1 MYLYFLIIFAG
12 DLITMIINK
21 DTMHIIQLKN
31 QPSSPNDL
39 LTSLK
44 AIEEL
49 ADASFNEDN
58 NELLLTIEDEDDAAE
73 VIQEAV
79 TLLRK
84 EGIVVNTVKQS
95 FPVMNMTCAAC
106 ASSSQNVLSFVPG
119 VLDAAVNFANGKA
132 MIEYIPEVSDLSEM
146 KSALKD
152 VGFDLLIEE
161 QESLREN
168 IEHLQEERY
177 KKLKRDTISAVAL
190 ATPLMLIGMVFMN
203 MPYADYIMW
212 ALATPILFVFGWRF
226 FVGAWKQAKRFSAN
240 MDTLVALSTGIAY
253 LFSVFNIFFEEFW
266 TSRGLEAHVYFEAS
280 GVIIAFILLGKM
292 LEERAKGNTSTA
304 IKKLMGLQPDTV
316 IVFKNDV
323 PTEVSISEVQV
334 GDIVLVKPGDRIA
347 VDGVVTTGSSFIDE
361 SMISGEPIAVEKTLN
376 SEVFAGTINQKGSFR
391 FRANKVGKD
400 TLLAHIIKTVEQAQ
414 GSKAP
419 VQNLVDKIAG
429 IFVPVVMGIALLS
442 FALWLILGGDE
453 SLVHGLLAMVTVLV
467 IACPCALGLA
477 TPTAI
482 MVGIGK
488 GAEEGILI
496 KDAVSLELSRKIDIV
511 VLDKTGTLTEGR
523 PVVSSIAW
531 NDSITEEQMNI
542 LYSIEAQSE
551 HPLADAIT
559 ASMKE
564 DSKLLDNVEVQQVSG
579 KGIDGKYNGKSYFV
593 GNPQYIRSK
602 NIVISPLME
611 KSIKKELE
619 AAHTVTVFADK
630 NMALGVISITDK
642 LKPTTKEAINQL
654 RKMHI
659 DTAIFTGDNEMV
671 AKALAE
677 ELAIDNYKGNVLP
690 EEKARLVK
698 ELQEQGKV
706 VAMVGDGINDSGA
719 LAQAD
724 VSIAMGKGSDI
735 AMEVAKMTIISS
747 DLLKIPKAIRL
758 SDRTVKTIR
767 QNLFWAFIYN
777 VIGIPIAAG
786 ILYPINGFLLNPMI
800 AGAAMAL
807 SSVSV
812 VTNSLRL
819 KSKKL

>member
-1 MYLYFLIIFAG
+1 MHTIQIKKIPALPDSFLALLRSMTELSEAHFSDDKHA
-12 DLITMIINK
+12 LILTIKEKYK
-21 DTMHIIQLKN
+21 DDEAEIIQEVV
-31 QPSSPNDL
+31 
-39 LTSLK
+39 
-44 AIEEL
+44 AEL
-49 ADASFNEDN
+49 RNGGGEIKS
-58 NELLLTIEDEDDAAE
+58 
-73 VIQEAV
+73 
-79 TLLRK
+79 
-84 EGIVVNTVKQS
+84 VKQS

-106 ASSSQNVLSFVPG
+106 ASSSKNVLSFVPG
-119 VLDAAVNFANGKA
+119 VLDVAVNFANGKA
-132 MIEYIPEVSDLSEM
+132 IIEYLPELSNPTKM
-146 KSALKD
+146 KTALNEI
-152 VGFDLLIEE
+152 GFDLLIEE
-161 QESLREN
+161 KESSQENLEQ
-168 IEHLQEERY
+168 LQQERY
-177 KKLKRDTISAVAL
+177 KKLKRDTISAVIL

-212 ALATPILFVFGWRF
+212 ALATPILFIFGRRF

-253 LFSVFNIFFEEFW
+253 VFSVFNMFFPEVWE
-266 TSRGLEAHVYFEAS
+266 SKGLEAHVYFEAS

-292 LEERAKGNTSTA
+292 LEERAKGNTSSA

-316 IVFKNDV
+316 IVFKDDV
-323 PTEVSISEVQV
+323 PTEIPISEVQV
-334 GDIVLVKPGDRIA
+334 DDIILVKPGDRIA
-347 VDGVVTTGSSFIDE
+347 VDGVVSQGSSFIDE
-361 SMISGEPIAVEKTLN
+361 SMISGEPIAVEKVVD
-376 SEVFAGTINQKGSFR
+376 SKVFAGTINQKGSFR
-391 FRANKVGKD
+391 FKANKVGKD

-442 FALWLILGGDE
+442 FVLWMILGGDE
-453 SLVHGLLAMVTVLV
+453 NLAHGLLAMVTVLV

-496 KDAVSLELSRKIDIV
+496 KDAVSLEMGRKIDVV
-511 VLDKTGTLTEGR
+511 VLDKTGTLTEGK
-523 PVVSSIAW
+523 PVVSNIVWS
-531 NDSITEEQMNI
+531 NTITEEQKNV

-559 ASMKE
+559 ASMKDE
-564 DSKLLDNVEVQQVSG
+564 SQLLSGIEVQQVSG
-579 KGIDGKYNGKSYFV
+579 KGIDGNYNGENYFV

-602 NIVISPLME
+602 NINISVTLE
-611 KSIKKELE
+611 HSINQELS
-619 AAHTVTVFADK
+619 AAHTVTVFANNED
-630 NMALGVISITDK
+630 ALAVISITDK
-642 LKPTTKEAINQL
+642 LKPTSKEAINQL
-654 RKMHI
+654 KKMHI

-671 AKALAE
+671 AKALADD
-677 ELAIDNYKGNVLP
+677 LGIANYKGNVLP
-690 EEKARLVK
+690 EEKASLVK
-698 ELQEQGKV
+698 EMQLQGKV
-706 VAMVGDGINDSGA
+706 VAMVGDGINDSAA
-719 LAQAD
+719 LAQSD

-747 DLLKIPKAIRL
+747 DLLKIPQAIRL
-758 SDRTVKTIR
+758 SSRTVKTIR

-777 VIGIPIAAG
+777 IIGIPIAAG

-819 KSKKL
+819 RAKKL

>member
-1 MYLYFLIIFAG
+1 
-12 DLITMIINK
+12 
-21 DTMHIIQLKN
+21 MHIIQLKA
-31 QPSSPNDL
+31 QPSSPIDL
-39 LTSLK
+39 ISSLK
-44 AIEEL
+44 TIDEL
-49 ADASFNEDN
+49 VHASFSEDN
-58 NELLLTIEDEDDAAE
+58 SELHLTVDDEDDAAE
-73 VIQEAV
+73 VIQKV
-79 TLLRK
+79 TRQLRK
-84 EGIVVNTVKQS
+84 AGGEIKSVKQS

-106 ASSSQNVLSFVPG
+106 ASSSTNVLSFVPG
-119 VLDAAVNFANGKA
+119 VVDVAVNFANGKA
-132 MIEYIPEVSDLSEM
+132 MIEYIPELSKPADM
-146 KSALKD
+146 KAALKE

-161 QESLREN
+161 KESSREN
-168 IEHLQEERY
+168 LEQLQKERY

-212 ALATPILFVFGWRF
+212 ALATPILFIFGQRF

-253 LFSVFNIFFEEFW
+253 VFSVFNLFFEEFW

-292 LEERAKGNTSTA
+292 LEERAKGNTSSA

-316 IVFKNDV
+316 IVFKDDV
-323 PTEVSISEVQV
+323 PTEVSISEVEV
-334 GDIVLVKPGDRIA
+334 DDIVLVKPGDRIA
-347 VDGVVTTGSSFIDE
+347 VDGVVTIGSSFIDE
-361 SMISGEPIAVEKTLN
+361 SMISGEPIAVEKTLGA
-376 SEVFAGTINQKGSFR
+376 EVFAGTINQKGSFR
-391 FRANKVGKD
+391 FRASKVGKD

-442 FALWLILGGDE
+442 FALWMILGGDD
-453 SLVHGLLAMVTVLV
+453 SLVHGLLALVTVLV

-523 PVVSSIAW
+523 PVVSSVTW
-531 NDSITEEQMNI
+531 SDSITNEQKNV

-559 ASMKE
+559 ANMKE
-564 DSKLLDNVEVQQVSG
+564 SSQLLNGVEVQQVSG
-579 KGIDGKYNGKSYFV
+579 KGIDGNYNGEHYFV

-602 NIVISPLME
+602 NISISATME
-611 KSIKKELE
+611 QSIDKELK
-619 AAHTVTVFADK
+619 AAHTVTVFANRNK
-630 NMALGVISITDK
+630 TLGVISITDK
-642 LKPTTKEAINQL
+642 LKPTTKEAIKQL
-654 RKMHI
+654 TKMHI

-677 ELAIDNYKGNVLP
+677 ELGITNYKGNVLP
-690 EEKARLVK
+690 DEKARLVK
-698 ELQEQGKV
+698 ELQKQGKV

-735 AMEVAKMTIISS
+735 AMEVATMTIISS

-758 SDRTVKTIR
+758 SDSTVKTIR

-786 ILYPINGFLLNPMI
+786 VLYPINGFLLSPMI

-819 KSKKL
+819 RSKKL

>member
-1 MYLYFLIIFAG
+1 
-12 DLITMIINK
+12 
-21 DTMHIIQLKN
+21 MHIIQLKA
-31 QPSSPNDL
+31 QPSSPIDL
-39 LTSLK
+39 ISSLK
-44 AIEEL
+44 TIDEL
-49 ADASFNEDN
+49 VHASFSEDN
-58 NELLLTIEDEDDAAE
+58 SELHLTVDDEDDAAE
-73 VIQEAV
+73 VIQKV
-79 TLLRK
+79 TRQLRK
-84 EGIVVNTVKQS
+84 AGGEIKSVKQS

-106 ASSSQNVLSFVPG
+106 ASSSTNVLSFVPG
-119 VLDAAVNFANGKA
+119 VVDVAVNFANGKA
-132 MIEYIPEVSDLSEM
+132 MIEYIPELSKPADM
-146 KSALKD
+146 KAALKE

-161 QESLREN
+161 KESSREN
-168 IEHLQEERY
+168 LEQLQKERY

-212 ALATPILFVFGWRF
+212 ALATPILFIFGQRF

-253 LFSVFNIFFEEFW
+253 VFSVFNLFFEEFW
-266 TSRGLEAHVYFEAS
+266 TSKGLEAHVYFEAS

-292 LEERAKGNTSTA
+292 LEERAKGNTSSA

-316 IVFKNDV
+316 IVFKDDV
-323 PTEVSISEVQV
+323 PTEVSISEVEV
-334 GDIVLVKPGDRIA
+334 DDIVLVKPGDRIA
-347 VDGVVTTGSSFIDE
+347 VDGVVTIGSSFIDE
-361 SMISGEPIAVEKTLN
+361 SMISGEPIAIEKTMGA
-376 SEVFAGTINQKGSFR
+376 EVFAGTINQKGSFR
-391 FRANKVGKD
+391 FRASKVGKD

-442 FALWLILGGDE
+442 FTLWIILGGE
-453 SLVHGLLAMVTVLV
+453 NSLVHGLLALVTVLV

-523 PVVSSIAW
+523 PVVSSITW
-531 NDSITEEQMNI
+531 IENITDEQKNV

-559 ASMKE
+559 ANMKE
-564 DSKLLDNVEVQQVSG
+564 SSQLLNGVEVQQVSG
-579 KGIDGKYNGKSYFV
+579 KGIDGNYNGEHYFV

-602 NIVISPLME
+602 NISISATME
-611 KSIKKELE
+611 QSIDKELK
-619 AAHTVTVFADK
+619 AAHTVTVFADSDK
-630 NMALGVISITDK
+630 ALGVISITDK
-642 LKPTTKEAINQL
+642 LKPTTKEAIKQL
-654 RKMHI
+654 TKMHI

-677 ELAIDNYKGNVLP
+677 ELGITNYKGNVLP
-690 EEKARLVK
+690 DEKARLVK
-698 ELQEQGKV
+698 ELQKQGKV

-735 AMEVAKMTIISS
+735 AMEVATMTIISS

-758 SDRTVKTIR
+758 SDSTVKTIR

-786 ILYPINGFLLNPMI
+786 ILYPINGFLLSPMI

-819 KSKKL
+819 RSKKLLI

>member
-1 MYLYFLIIFAG
+1 M
-12 DLITMIINK
+12 NK
-21 DTMHIIQLKN
+21 DTIYILQLR
-31 QPSSPNDL
+31 QPPVSHTKL
-39 LTSLK
+39 LASLK
-44 AIEEL
+44 AIDGL
-49 ADASFNEDN
+49 ADARFNEDN
-58 NELLLTIEDEDDAAE
+58 SELLLTIEDEDDVAE
-73 VIQEAV
+73 VIQEVANQ
-79 TLLRK
+79 LRQAGGK
-84 EGIVVNTVKQS
+84 IKSVKQS

-106 ASSSQNVLSFVPG
+106 ASSSKNVLSFVPG
-119 VLDAAVNFANGKA
+119 VLDVTVNFANGKA
-132 MIEYIPEVSDLSEM
+132 MIEYIPGLSNPSDM
-146 KSALKD
+146 KSALKE

-161 QESLREN
+161 KESSREN
-168 IEHLQEERY
+168 LEQLQQERY
-177 KKLKRDTISAVAL
+177 KKLKRDTFSALTL
-190 ATPLMLIGMVFMN
+190 ATPLILIGMVFMN

-212 ALATPILFVFGWRF
+212 ALATPILFIFGRRF
-226 FVGAWKQAKRFSAN
+226 FVGAWKQAKHFSAN

-253 LFSVFNIFFEEFW
+253 IFSVFNLFFEEFW

-292 LEERAKGNTSTA
+292 LEERAKGNTSSA

-316 IVFKNDV
+316 IVFKDDV

-334 GDIVLVKPGDRIA
+334 DDIILVKPGDRIA
-347 VDGVVTTGSSFIDE
+347 VDGVVTNGSSFIDE
-361 SMISGEPIAVEKTLN
+361 SMISGEPIAVEKTLD

-391 FRANKVGKD
+391 FRASKVGSD

-442 FALWLILGGDE
+442 FALWMILGGDD
-453 SLVHGLLAMVTVLV
+453 SLVHALLAMVTVLV

-496 KDAVSLELSRKIDIV
+496 KDALSLELSRKIDIV

-523 PVVSSIAW
+523 PVVSNIVWSK
-531 NDSITEEQMNI
+531 SITDLQKNI

-559 ASMKE
+559 ANMQQS
-564 DSKLLDNVEVQQVSG
+564 SQLLSGVVVQQVSG
-579 KGIDGKYNGKSYFV
+579 KGIDGFYNGEDYFV

-602 NIVISPLME
+602 NIDIPEIMEQSIS
-611 KSIKKELE
+611 KELE
-619 AAHTVTVFADK
+619 AAHTVTVFANKDSVF
-630 NMALGVISITDK
+630 GVISITDK

-654 RKMHI
+654 KKMHI

-677 ELAIDNYKGNVLP
+677 ELGITNYKGNVLP
-690 EEKARLVK
+690 DEKARLVK
-698 ELQEQGKV
+698 ELQQQGKV

-747 DLLKIPKAIRL
+747 DLLKISKAIRL
-758 SDRTVKTIR
+758 SARTVRTIR

-786 ILYPINGFLLNPMI
+786 ILYPINGFLLSPMI

-812 VTNSLRL
+812 VSNSLRL
-819 KSKKL
+819 RSRKL

>member
-1 MYLYFLIIFAG
+1 MEKNNIHTIPIKKNPLSVDDFLE
-12 DLITMIINK
+12 
-21 DTMHIIQLKN
+21 
-31 QPSSPNDL
+31 
-39 LTSLK
+39 SLK
-44 AIEEL
+44 GISGL
-49 ADASFNEDN
+49 SDVHFDDN
-58 NELLLTIEDEDDAAE
+58 QEKSMIVGIKNKYEDDAAE
-73 VIQEAV
+73 IIQQVVSE
-79 TLLRK
+79 LRANGG
-84 EGIVVNTVKQS
+84 EIISTKQS

-106 ASSSQNVLSFVPG
+106 ASSTQNVLSFVPG
-119 VLDAAVNFANGKA
+119 VLGASVNFANGKA
-132 MIEYIPEVSDLSEM
+132 NVEYLATLSSPAEM
-146 KSALKD
+146 KSALQEI
-152 VGFDLLIEE
+152 GFDLLIEE
-161 QESLREN
+161 EESSREN
-168 IEHLQEERY
+168 LEQLQQARY

-212 ALATPILFVFGWRF
+212 ALSTPILFIFGQRF
-226 FVGAWKQAKRFSAN
+226 FVGAWKQAKKFSAN

-253 LFSVFNIFFEEFW
+253 LFSVFNIFFPEFW

-292 LEERAKGNTSTA
+292 LEERAKGNTSNA

-316 IVFKNDV
+316 IVFKDDE
-323 PTEVSISEVQV
+323 PTEISISDVQV
-334 GDIVLVKPGDRIA
+334 DDIILVKPGERIA
-347 VDGVVTTGSSFIDE
+347 VDGVVTEGFSFIDE
-361 SMISGEPIAVEKTLN
+361 SMISGEPIAVEKTVG
-376 SEVFAGTINQKGSFR
+376 SKVYAGTINQKGSFR
-391 FRANKVGKD
+391 FRAKNVGKD

-419 VQNLVDKIAG
+419 VQGLVDKIAG
-429 IFVPVVMGIALLS
+429 IFVPVVMGIAVLS
-442 FALWLILGGDE
+442 FVLWMILGGE
-453 SLVHGLLAMVTVLV
+453 SSFVHGLLAMVTVLV

-496 KDAVSLELSRKIDIV
+496 KDAVSLELGRKIDTV
-511 VLDKTGTLTEGR
+511 VFDKTGTLTEGK
-523 PVVSSIAW
+523 PEVSSIKW
-531 NDSITEEQMNI
+531 HKDSTAEHKNI

-559 ASMKE
+559 AHLKHE
-564 DSKLLDNVEVQQVSG
+564 AQLLSGVEVHQVTG
-579 KGIDGKYNGKSYFV
+579 KGIDGKYNGKRYLV
-593 GNPQYIRSK
+593 GNPQYILSE
-602 NIVISPLME
+602 NIVIS
-611 KSIKKELE
+611 KELE
-619 AAHTVTVFADK
+619 QEVNQALQAAYTVAVFADNK
-630 NMALGVISITDK
+630 NVLGVVSITDK
-642 LKPTTKEAINQL
+642 LKPTTKDAINSL

-677 ELAIDNYKGNVLP
+677 KLGITHYKGNVLP
-690 EEKARLVK
+690 EEKAALVK
-698 ELQEQGKV
+698 EMQQQGKV

-747 DLLKIPKAIRL
+747 DLLKIPQAIKL
-758 SDRTVKTIR
+758 STRTVTTIR

-777 VIGIPIAAG
+777 IIGIPIAAG

-819 KSKKL
+819 RRKKL

>member
-1 MYLYFLIIFAG
+1 M
-12 DLITMIINK
+12 N
-21 DTMHIIQLKN
+21 
-31 QPSSPNDL
+31 S
-39 LTSLK
+39 
-44 AIEEL
+44 
-49 ADASFNEDN
+49 
-58 NELLLTIEDEDDAAE
+58 
-73 VIQEAV
+73 
-79 TLLRK
+79 
-84 EGIVVNTVKQS
+84 VKKS

-106 ASSSQNVLSFVPG
+106 ASSSKNVLSFVPG
-119 VLDAAVNFANGKA
+119 VLDVAVNFANGKA
-132 MIEYIPEVSDLSEM
+132 MIEYIPELSNPSDM
-146 KSALKD
+146 KSALKE

-161 QESLREN
+161 KESSREN
-168 IEHLQEERY
+168 LEELQQERY
-177 KKLKRDTISAVAL
+177 NKLKRDTISAVVL
-190 ATPLMLIGMVFMN
+190 ARPLMLIGMVFMN

-212 ALATPILFVFGWRF
+212 ALATPILFIFGQRF

-253 LFSVFNIFFEEFW
+253 LFSVFNLFFEEFW

-292 LEERAKGNTSTA
+292 LEERAKGNTSSA
-304 IKKLMGLQPDTV
+304 IQKLMGLQPDTV
-316 IVFKNDV
+316 TVFKNDV

-334 GDIVLVKPGDRIA
+334 DDIVLVKPGDRIA
-347 VDGVVTTGSSFIDE
+347 VDGVVTSGSSFIDE
-361 SMISGEPIAVEKTLN
+361 SMISGEPIAVEKVLD

-391 FRANKVGKD
+391 FKASKVGKD

-419 VQNLVDKIAG
+419 VQNLVDKIASV
-429 IFVPVVMGIALLS
+429 FVPVVMSIAILT
-442 FALWLILGGDE
+442 FVLWMILGGDDN
-453 SLVHGLLAMVTVLV
+453 LVHGLLAMVTVLV

-496 KDAVSLELSRKIDIV
+496 KDAESLELSRKVDIV

-523 PVVSSIAW
+523 PVVSSIEW
-531 NDSITEEQMNI
+531 SDSVTDLQKNI

-559 ASMKE
+559 VNMKE
-564 DSKLLDNVEVQQVSG
+564 NSKLLNDVDVEQVSG
-579 KGIDGKYNGKSYFV
+579 KGIDGKYNGENYYV

-602 NIVISPLME
+602 KIEIPETLEQSIS
-611 KSIKKELE
+611 KELDS
-619 AAHTVTVFADK
+619 AHTVTVFA
-630 NMALGVISITDK
+630 NSETALGVISITDK

-654 RKMHI
+654 TKMHI

-677 ELAIDNYKGNVLP
+677 ELGITNYKGDVLP
-690 EEKARLVK
+690 EDKARLVR

-747 DLLKIPKAIRL
+747 DLLKIPKAIHL
-758 SDRTVKTIR
+758 SDSTVKTIR

-786 ILYPINGFLLNPMI
+786 VLYPINGFMLNPMI

-819 KSKKL
+819 KTKKL

>member
-1 MYLYFLIIFAG
+1 MDENNI
-12 DLITMIINK
+12 
-21 DTMHIIQLKN
+21 HIIQLNKLPASN
-31 QPSSPNDL
+31 NDF

-44 AIEEL
+44 TVKEL
-49 ADASFNEDN
+49 TEAHFNDDGSQ
-58 NELLLTIEDEDDAAE
+58 LLLTIVDEDDVAE
-73 VIQEAV
+73 VIQEV
-79 TLLRK
+79 VRQLRK
-84 EGIVVNTVKQS
+84 GGGEIKSVKQS

-119 VLDAAVNFANGKA
+119 VLGVAVNYANGKA
-132 MIEYIPEVSDLSEM
+132 EIEYLPELSNPTQM
-146 KSALKD
+146 KSALQE
-152 VGFDLLIEE
+152 VGYDLLIEE
-161 QESLREN
+161 KDSSREN
-168 IEHLQEERY
+168 LEQLQQERY

-190 ATPLMLIGMVFMN
+190 GIPLMLIGMVFMH

-212 ALATPILFVFGWRF
+212 ALATPILFIFGQRF
-226 FVGAWKQAKRFSAN
+226 FVGAWKQAKHFSAN

-253 LFSVFNIFFEEFW
+253 LFSVFNIFFADFW
-266 TSRGLEAHVYFEAS
+266 VSRGLEAHVYFEAS
-280 GVIIAFILLGKM
+280 GVIIVFILLGKM
-292 LEERAKGNTSTA
+292 LEERAKGNTSSA

-316 IVFKNDV
+316 IVFKDDV
-323 PTEVSISEVQV
+323 PTEISISEVQV
-334 GDIVLVKPGDRIA
+334 DDIVLVKPGDRIA
-347 VDGVVTTGSSFIDE
+347 VDGVVTIGNSFVDE
-361 SMISGEPIAVEKTLN
+361 SMISGEPIAVEKILD

-391 FRANKVGKD
+391 FKANKVGKD

-429 IFVPVVMGIALLS
+429 IFVPVVMGIAILS
-442 FALWLILGGDE
+442 FVLWIILGGE
-453 SLVHGLLAMVTVLV
+453 NGLVHGLMAMVTVLV

-496 KDAVSLELSRKIDIV
+496 KDAVSLEMSRKIDVV

-523 PVVSSIAW
+523 PVVSSIVW
-531 NDSITEEQMNI
+531 NDDITDEQKDI

-559 ASMKE
+559 ASLKE
-564 DSKLLDNVEVQQVSG
+564 SSQLLNGVEVQQVSG
-579 KGIDGKYNGKSYFV
+579 KGIDGNYNGNHYFV

-602 NIVISPLME
+602 NI
-611 KSIKKELE
+611 SIPATMKETIIKAMD
-619 AAHTVTVFADK
+619 AAHTVTVFA
-630 NMALGVISITDK
+630 NSENALGIISITDK
-642 LKPTTKEAINQL
+642 LKPTTKEAIDQL
-654 RKMHI
+654 RKMNI
-659 DTAIFTGDNEMV
+659 DTAIFTGDNPMV

-677 ELAIDNYKGNVLP
+677 ELGITNYKGNVLP

-698 ELQEQGKV
+698 ELQQKGKV

-724 VSIAMGKGSDI
+724 VSIAMGTGSDI

-758 SDRTVKTIR
+758 SDKTVKTIR

-777 VIGIPIAAG
+777 IIGIPIAAG
-786 ILYPINGFLLNPMI
+786 ILFPFTGFLLNPMI

-819 KSKKL
+819 RTKKL

>member
-1 MYLYFLIIFAG
+1 MDKNNI
-12 DLITMIINK
+12 
-21 DTMHIIQLKN
+21 HIIQLRET
-31 QPSSPNDL
+31 PSSPDTFL
-39 LTSLK
+39 ASLK
-44 AIEEL
+44 GISEL
-49 ADASFNEDN
+49 ADARFENDN
-58 NELLLTIEDEDDAAE
+58 SRLLLTVDDKYEDDAAE
-73 VIQEAV
+73 VIQEV
-79 TLLRK
+79 TAQLRK
-84 EGIVVNTVKQS
+84 EGGEIESIKQS

-119 VLDAAVNFANGKA
+119 VLNVAVNYANGKA
-132 MIEYIPEVSDLSEM
+132 EIEYLPEMSNPTQM
-146 KSALKD
+146 KSALQE
-152 VGFDLLIEE
+152 VGYDLLIEE
-161 QESLREN
+161 KESSREN
-168 IEHLQEERY
+168 LEQLQVERY

-190 ATPLMLIGMVFMN
+190 ATPLMIIGMVFMN
-203 MPYADYIMW
+203 IPYADYIMW
-212 ALATPILFVFGWRF
+212 ALATPILFIFGQRF
-226 FVGAWKQAKRFSAN
+226 FVGAWKQAKHFSAN

-253 LFSVFNIFFEEFW
+253 LFSVFNIFFPEVWE
-266 TSRGLEAHVYFEAS
+266 SKGLEAHVYFEAS

-292 LEERAKGNTSTA
+292 LEERAKGNTSSA

-316 IVFKNDV
+316 IIFKNDV

-334 GDIVLVKPGDRIA
+334 DDIVLVKPGDRIA
-347 VDGVVTTGSSFIDE
+347 VDGVVTQGSSFIDE
-361 SMISGEPIAVEKTLN
+361 SMISGEPIAVEKVVD
-376 SEVFAGTINQKGSFR
+376 SDVFAGTINQKGSFR
-391 FRANKVGKD
+391 FKANKVGKD

-429 IFVPVVMGIALLS
+429 IFVPTVMGIAILS
-442 FALWLILGGDE
+442 FVLWMILGGDE
-453 SLVHGLLAMVTVLV
+453 NLAHGLLAMVTVLV

-496 KDAVSLELSRKIDIV
+496 KDAVSLEKGRKIDIV

-523 PVVSSIAW
+523 PEVSTIIW
-531 NDSITEEQMNI
+531 DNTITVEQKNI

-559 ASMKE
+559 ASMKSE
-564 DSKLLDNVEVQQVSG
+564 SQLLNGVEVQQVSG
-579 KGIDGKYNGKSYFV
+579 KGIDGHYNGKHYFV
-593 GNPQYIRSK
+593 GNPQYVRSK
-602 NIVISPLME
+602 NINIP
-611 KSIKKELE
+611 KDLE
-619 AAHTVTVFADK
+619 QAITKALDAAHTVTVFANDET
-630 NMALGVISITDK
+630 ALGVVSITDK
-642 LKPTTKEAINQL
+642 LKPTTKEAIHQL
-654 RKMHI
+654 KKMHI

-677 ELAIDNYKGNVLP
+677 ELGITNYKGNVLP
-690 EEKARLVK
+690 EEKAALVK
-698 ELQEQGKV
+698 ELQQQGKT

-747 DLLKIPKAIRL
+747 DLLKIPQAIRL
-758 SDRTVKTIR
+758 SESTVRTIR

-777 VIGIPIAAG
+777 LIGIPIAAG

-819 KSKKL
+819 RSKKL

>member
-1 MYLYFLIIFAG
+1 MEKNNLH
-12 DLITMIINK
+12 T
-21 DTMHIIQLKN
+21 IQLN
-31 QPSSPNDL
+31 QSPSSPVDF

-44 AIEEL
+44 TVEEL
-49 ADASFNEDN
+49 SDAHFEDDN
-58 NELLLTIEDEDDAAE
+58 RALLLTIEEEDDVAE
-73 VIQEAV
+73 VIQEV
-79 TLLRK
+79 VSKLRIAGGQIK
-84 EGIVVNTVKQS
+84 SVKQS

-106 ASSSQNVLSFVPG
+106 ASSSQNVLTFVPG
-119 VLDAAVNFANGKA
+119 VIDASVNFANGKA
-132 MIEYIPEVSDLSEM
+132 IIEYIPELSNLSDM
-146 KSALKD
+146 KSALKE

-161 QESLREN
+161 KESSREN
-168 IEHLQEERY
+168 LEQLQQERY

-190 ATPLMLIGMVFMN
+190 AIPLILIGMVFMN
-203 MPYADYIMW
+203 IPYADYIMW
-212 ALATPILFVFGWRF
+212 ALATPILFIFGRRF
-226 FVGAWKQAKRFSAN
+226 FVGAWKQAKLFSAN

-266 TSRGLEAHVYFEAS
+266 TSRGLEAHVYFEAA

-292 LEERAKGNTSTA
+292 LEERAKGNTSSA

-316 IVFKNDV
+316 IVFKDDV
-323 PTEVSISEVQV
+323 PIEVSISEVQV
-334 GDIVLVKPGDRIA
+334 DDIVLVKPGDRIA
-347 VDGVVTTGSSFIDE
+347 VDGVVTSGASFIDE

-391 FRANKVGKD
+391 FKASKVGKD

-419 VQNLVDKIAG
+419 VQNLVDKIAS
-429 IFVPVVMGIALLS
+429 IFVPIVMGIAILS
-442 FALWLILGGDE
+442 FVLWMILGGEE
-453 SLVHGLLAMVTVLV
+453 SLVHALLAMVTVLV

-496 KDAVSLELSRKIDIV
+496 KDAVSLELSRNIDIV

-523 PVVSSIAW
+523 PVVSNIMWSE
-531 NDSITEEQMNI
+531 SITALQKNI

-559 ASMKE
+559 ANMKE
-564 DSKLLDNVEVQQVSG
+564 GSQLLNGVEVQQVSG
-579 KGIDGKYNGKSYFV
+579 KGIDGNYDGEHYFV

-602 NIVISPLME
+602 HINISPILE
-611 KSIKKELE
+611 QSINKELE
-619 AAHTVTVFADK
+619 AAHTVTVFA
-630 NMALGVISITDK
+630 NSETALGVISITDK

-654 RKMHI
+654 RKMKI

-677 ELAIDNYKGNVLP
+677 KLGITNYKGNVLP
-690 EEKARLVK
+690 DEKARLVK
-698 ELQEQGKV
+698 ELQQQGKV

-758 SDRTVKTIR
+758 SDSTVKTIR

-786 ILYPINGFLLNPMI
+786 ILYPINGFLLSPMI

-819 KSKKL
+819 RSKKL

>member
-1 MYLYFLIIFAG
+1 MEKNNIQ
-12 DLITMIINK
+12 T
-21 DTMHIIQLKN
+21 IQLRKA
-31 QPSSPNDL
+31 PVSSHDFL
-39 LTSLK
+39 ASLK
-44 AIEEL
+44 TITEL
-49 ADASFNEDN
+49 ADASFSNDN
-58 NELLLTIEDEDDAAE
+58 SELLLTIKEKYEDDTAE
-73 VIQEAV
+73 VIQEV
-79 TLLRK
+79 VSQLRK
-84 EGIVVNTVKQS
+84 QDGEIKSVKQS
-95 FPVMNMTCAAC
+95 FPVLNMTCATC
-106 ASSSQNVLSFVPG
+106 ASSSQNVLTFVPG
-119 VLDAAVNFANGKA
+119 VLDASVNFANGNA
-132 MIEYIPEVSDLSEM
+132 IIEYIPELSSLTEM
-146 KSALKD
+146 RSALQE

-161 QESLREN
+161 KESSREN
-168 IEHLQEERY
+168 LEQLQQERY

-190 ATPLMLIGMVFMN
+190 AIPLMLIGMVFMN

-212 ALATPILFVFGWRF
+212 VLATPILFIYGQRF

-253 LFSVFNIFFEEFW
+253 LFSVFNMFFSEFW
-266 TSRGLEAHVYFEAS
+266 ESRGLEAHVYFEAS

-316 IVFKNDV
+316 TVFKDDV
-323 PTEVSISEVQV
+323 PIEVPIAEVQV
-334 GDIVLVKPGDRIA
+334 DDIVLVKPGDRIA
-347 VDGVVTTGSSFIDE
+347 VDGVVTQGSSFIDE
-361 SMISGEPIAVEKTLN
+361 SMISGEPIAVEKTPD
-376 SEVFAGTINQKGSFR
+376 SKVFAGTINQKGSFR
-391 FRANKVGKD
+391 FKANKVGKD

-429 IFVPVVMGIALLS
+429 IFVPVVMGIAILS
-442 FALWLILGGDE
+442 FVLWMILGGDE
-453 SLVHGLLAMVTVLV
+453 NLAHGLMAMVTVLV

-488 GAEEGILI
+488 GAEAGILI
-496 KDAVSLELSRKIDIV
+496 KDAVSLETSRKVDIV

-523 PVVSSIAW
+523 PEVSSTLWAD
-531 NDSITEEQMNI
+531 NITEEQKNI

-559 ASMKE
+559 ASMKDE
-564 DSKLLDNVEVQQVSG
+564 SQLLNGVEVQQVSG
-579 KGIDGKYNGKSYFV
+579 KGIDGNYNGKHYFV

-602 NIVISPLME
+602 NISITANLE
-611 KSIKKELE
+611 KAIDKELA
-619 AAHTVTVFADK
+619 AAHTVTVFANDE
-630 NMALGVISITDK
+630 NALGVISITDK
-642 LKPTTKEAINQL
+642 LKPTTKEAIHQL
-654 RKMHI
+654 TKMGI

-671 AKALAE
+671 AKALAK
-677 ELAIDNYKGNVLP
+677 ELGIANYKGNVLP
-690 EEKARLVK
+690 EEKAALVK
-698 ELQEQGKV
+698 ELQQKGKI
-706 VAMVGDGINDSGA
+706 VAMVGDGINDSAA
-719 LAQAD
+719 LAQSD

-747 DLLKIPKAIRL
+747 DLLKIPQAIRL
-758 SDRTVKTIR
+758 SDQTVKTIR

-786 ILYPINGFLLNPMI
+786 ILYPFSGFLLNPMI

>member
-1 MYLYFLIIFAG
+1 MEKNNI
-12 DLITMIINK
+12 
-21 DTMHIIQLKN
+21 HIIKLK
-31 QPSSPNDL
+31 QVPSSPNDL
-39 LTSLK
+39 LSSLK

-49 ADASFNEDN
+49 ADARFGEDN
-58 NELLLTIEDEDDAAE
+58 NELLLTIEDEDDAAK
-73 VIQEAV
+73 VIQEV
-79 TLLRK
+79 TFHLRK
-84 EGIVVNTVKQS
+84 AGGEIRSVKKS

-106 ASSSQNVLSFVPG
+106 ASSSTNVLSFVPG
-119 VLDAAVNFANGKA
+119 VLDVAVNFANGKA
-132 MIEYIPEVSDLSEM
+132 MIEYIPELSKPTDM
-146 KSALKD
+146 KAALKE

-161 QESLREN
+161 KESSREN
-168 IEHLQEERY
+168 LEQLQQERY

-212 ALATPILFVFGWRF
+212 ALATPILFIFGQRF

-253 LFSVFNIFFEEFW
+253 VFSVFNMFFEEFW

-292 LEERAKGNTSTA
+292 LEELAKGNTSSA

-316 IVFKNDV
+316 IVFKDDV
-323 PTEVSISEVQV
+323 PTEVSISEVEV
-334 GDIVLVKPGDRIA
+334 DDIVLVKPGDRIA
-347 VDGVVTTGSSFIDE
+347 VDGVVTIGSSFIDE
-361 SMISGEPIAVEKTLN
+361 SMISGEPIAVEKTLGA
-376 SEVFAGTINQKGSFR
+376 EVFAGTINQKGSFR
-391 FRANKVGKD
+391 FRASKVGKD

-442 FALWLILGGDE
+442 FALWMILGGDD
-453 SLVHGLLAMVTVLV
+453 SLVHGLLALVTVLV

-523 PVVSSIAW
+523 PVVSSVTW
-531 NDSITEEQMNI
+531 SDSITNEQKNV

-559 ASMKE
+559 ANMKE
-564 DSKLLDNVEVQQVSG
+564 SSQLLNGVEVQQVSG
-579 KGIDGKYNGKSYFV
+579 KGIDGNYNGEHYFV

-602 NIVISPLME
+602 NISISATME
-611 KSIKKELE
+611 QSIDKELK
-619 AAHTVTVFADK
+619 AAHTVTVFANRNK
-630 NMALGVISITDK
+630 TLGVISITDK
-642 LKPTTKEAINQL
+642 LKPTTKEAIKQL
-654 RKMHI
+654 TKMHI

-677 ELAIDNYKGNVLP
+677 ELGITNYKGNVLP
-690 EEKARLVK
+690 DEKARLVK
-698 ELQEQGKV
+698 ELQKQGKV

-735 AMEVAKMTIISS
+735 AMEVATMTIISS

-758 SDRTVKTIR
+758 SDSTVKTIR

-786 ILYPINGFLLNPMI
+786 ILYPINGFLLSPMI

-819 KSKKL
+819 RSKKLLI

>member
-1 MYLYFLIIFAG
+1 MEKNNI
-12 DLITMIINK
+12 
-21 DTMHIIQLKN
+21 HIIKLK
-31 QPSSPNDL
+31 QVPSSPNDL
-39 LTSLK
+39 LSSLK

-49 ADASFNEDN
+49 ADARFGEDN
-58 NELLLTIEDEDDAAE
+58 NELLLTIEDEDDAAK
-73 VIQEAV
+73 VIQEV
-79 TLLRK
+79 TFHLRK
-84 EGIVVNTVKQS
+84 AGGEIRSVKQS

-106 ASSSQNVLSFVPG
+106 ASSSTNVLSFVPG
-119 VLDAAVNFANGKA
+119 VLDVAVNFANGKA
-132 MIEYIPEVSDLSEM
+132 IIEYIPELSKPADM
-146 KSALKD
+146 KAALKE

-161 QESLREN
+161 KESSREN
-168 IEHLQEERY
+168 LEQLQQERY

-212 ALATPILFVFGWRF
+212 ALATPILFIFGQRF

-253 LFSVFNIFFEEFW
+253 VFSVFNMFFEEFW

-292 LEERAKGNTSTA
+292 LEERAKGNTSSA

-316 IVFKNDV
+316 IVFKDDV
-323 PTEVSISEVQV
+323 PTEVSISEVEV
-334 GDIVLVKPGDRIA
+334 DDIVLVKPGDRIA
-347 VDGVVTTGSSFIDE
+347 VDGVVTIGSSFIDE
-361 SMISGEPIAVEKTLN
+361 SMISGEPIAVEKTLGA
-376 SEVFAGTINQKGSFR
+376 EVFAGTINQKGSFR
-391 FRANKVGKD
+391 FRASKVGKD

-442 FALWLILGGDE
+442 FTLWIILGGE
-453 SLVHGLLAMVTVLV
+453 NSLVHGLLALVTVLV

-523 PVVSSIAW
+523 PVVSSITW
-531 NDSITEEQMNI
+531 IENITDEQKNV

-559 ASMKE
+559 TKMKE
-564 DSKLLDNVEVQQVSG
+564 SSQLLNGVEVQQVSG
-579 KGIDGKYNGKSYFV
+579 KGIDGNYNGEHYFV
-593 GNPQYIRSK
+593 GNPQYIRSN
-602 NIVISPLME
+602 NISISAEME
-611 KSIKKELE
+611 QSINRELN
-619 AAHTVTVFADK
+619 AAFTVTVFANSDT
-630 NMALGVISITDK
+630 ALGVISITDK

-654 RKMHI
+654 KKMHI
-659 DTAIFTGDNEMV
+659 GTAIFTGDNEMV

-677 ELAIDNYKGNVLP
+677 ELGITNYRGNVLP
-690 EEKARLVK
+690 DEKARLVK
-698 ELQEQGKV
+698 ELQQQGKV

-724 VSIAMGKGSDI
+724 VSIAMGTGSDI

-758 SDRTVKTIR
+758 SDSTVKTIR

-786 ILYPINGFLLNPMI
+786 VLYPINGFLLSPMI

>member
-1 MYLYFLIIFAG
+1 
-12 DLITMIINK
+12 
-21 DTMHIIQLKN
+21 MHIIHLKT
-31 QPSSPNDL
+31 QPTSPNDL
-39 LTSLK
+39 LSSLK

-49 ADASFNEDN
+49 VDVRYGEDS
-58 NELLLTIEDEDDAAE
+58 NELMLTIEDEDDAAE
-73 VIQEAV
+73 VIQEV
-79 TLLRK
+79 TSKLRK
-84 EGIVVNTVKQS
+84 AGGEVRSVKQS

-106 ASSSQNVLSFVPG
+106 ASSSTNVLSFVPG
-119 VLDAAVNFANGKA
+119 VLDVAVNFANGKA
-132 MIEYIPEVSDLSEM
+132 MIEYIPELSKPADM
-146 KSALKD
+146 KAALKE

-161 QESLREN
+161 KESSREN
-168 IEHLQEERY
+168 MEQLQQERY

-203 MPYADYIMW
+203 IPYADYIMW
-212 ALATPILFVFGWRF
+212 ALATPILFIFGQRF

-253 LFSVFNIFFEEFW
+253 VFSVFNLFFEEFW

-292 LEERAKGNTSTA
+292 LEERAKGNTSSA

-316 IVFKNDV
+316 IIFKNDV
-323 PTEVSISEVQV
+323 PTEISISEVEV

-361 SMISGEPIAVEKTLN
+361 SMISGEPIAVEKTLE

-391 FRANKVGKD
+391 FRASKVGSD

-429 IFVPVVMGIALLS
+429 IFVPIVMSIALLS
-442 FALWLILGGDE
+442 FALWMILGGDDN
-453 SLVHGLLAMVTVLV
+453 LVHALLAMVTVLV

-523 PVVSSIAW
+523 PVVSSITW
-531 NDSITEEQMNI
+531 NDGITDEQKNI

-559 ASMKE
+559 ANMKE
-564 DSKLLDNVEVQQVSG
+564 SSQLLNGVEVQQVSG
-579 KGIDGKYNGKSYFV
+579 KGIDGNYNGEHYFV

-602 NIVISPLME
+602 NINIPATME
-611 KSIKKELE
+611 QSIHNELE
-619 AAHTVTVFADK
+619 AAHTVTVFANSDR
-630 NMALGVISITDK
+630 ALGVISITDK
-642 LKPTTKEAINQL
+642 LKPTTKEAIKQL
-654 RKMHI
+654 NKMHI

-677 ELAIDNYKGNVLP
+677 ELGITNYKGNVLP
-690 EEKARLVK
+690 DEKARLVK
-698 ELQEQGKV
+698 ELQQQGKV

-758 SDRTVKTIR
+758 SDSTVRTIR

-777 VIGIPIAAG
+777 IIGIPIAAG
-786 ILYPINGFLLNPMI
+786 ILYPINGFLLSPMI

-819 KSKKL
+819 RSKKL

>member
-1 MYLYFLIIFAG
+1 MIKNNIQTIHLKKAPASSDDFLV
-12 DLITMIINK
+12 
-21 DTMHIIQLKN
+21 
-31 QPSSPNDL
+31 
-39 LTSLK
+39 SLK
-44 AIEEL
+44 TITEL
-49 ADASFNEDN
+49 ADASFNNDN
-58 NELLLTIEDEDDAAE
+58 SELRLTIKEKYEDDTAE
-73 VIQEAV
+73 VIQEV
-79 TLLRK
+79 VSQLRNQQGEIK
-84 EGIVVNTVKQS
+84 SVKQS
-95 FPVMNMTCAAC
+95 FPVMNMTCASC

-119 VLDAAVNFANGKA
+119 VLDASVNFANGNA
-132 MIEYIPEVSDLSEM
+132 IIEYIPELSSLTGM
-146 KSALKD
+146 KSALQE

-161 QESLREN
+161 KESSREN
-168 IEHLQEERY
+168 LEHLQQEKY

-190 ATPLMLIGMVFMN
+190 AVPLMLIGMVFMN
-203 MPYADYIMW
+203 MPFADYIMW
-212 ALATPILFVFGWRF
+212 ALATPILFIFGQRF

-253 LFSVFNIFFEEFW
+253 LFSVFNIFFSEVWE
-266 TSRGLEAHVYFEAS
+266 SKGLEAHVYFEAS

-316 IVFKNDV
+316 TVFKDDV
-323 PTEVSISEVQV
+323 PTEVPISEVQV
-334 GDIVLVKPGDRIA
+334 DDIVLVKPGDRIA
-347 VDGVVTTGSSFIDE
+347 VDGVVTQGSSFIDE
-361 SMISGEPIAVEKTLN
+361 SMISGEPIAVEKTLD
-376 SEVFAGTINQKGSFR
+376 SKVFAGTINQKGSFR
-391 FRANKVGKD
+391 FKANKVGKD

-429 IFVPVVMGIALLS
+429 IFVPVVMGIAILS
-442 FALWLILGGDE
+442 FVLWMVLGGDE
-453 SLVHGLLAMVTVLV
+453 NLAHGLLAMVTVLV

-488 GAEEGILI
+488 GAEAGILI
-496 KDAVSLELSRKIDIV
+496 KDAVSLEMSRKVDVV

-523 PVVSSIAW
+523 PEVSSIIWAD
-531 NDSITEEQMNI
+531 NITEEQKNI

-559 ASMKE
+559 ASMKDE
-564 DSKLLDNVEVQQVSG
+564 SQLLNGVEVQQVSG
-579 KGIDGKYNGKSYFV
+579 KGIDGNYNGKHYFV

-602 NIVISPLME
+602 NISITDSLE
-611 KSIKKELE
+611 KAIDKELS
-619 AAHTVTVFADK
+619 AAHTVTVFANDE
-630 NMALGVISITDK
+630 NALGVISITDK
-642 LKPTTKEAINQL
+642 LKSTTKEAIHQL
-654 RKMHI
+654 TEMGI

-671 AKALAE
+671 AKALAN
-677 ELAIDNYKGNVLP
+677 ELGIANYKGNVLP
-690 EEKARLVK
+690 EEKAALVK
-698 ELQEQGKV
+698 ELQQKGKI
-706 VAMVGDGINDSGA
+706 VAMVGDGINDSAA
-719 LAQAD
+719 LAQSD

-747 DLLKIPKAIRL
+747 DLLKIPQAIRL
-758 SDRTVKTIR
+758 SDKTVKTIR

>member
-1 MYLYFLIIFAG
+1 MKENNNYIIK
-12 DLITMIINK
+12 LNK
-21 DTMHIIQLKN
+21 F
-31 QPSSPNDL
+31 PSTSRDL
-39 LTSLK
+39 LT
-44 AIEEL
+44 AIKKTKEIT
-49 ADASFNEDN
+49 DAYLNDES
-58 NELLLTIEDEDDAAE
+58 NELTLIVKDSDDAAE
-73 VIQEAV
+73 VIQSVVAK
-79 TLLRK
+79 LRK
-84 EGIVVNTVKQS
+84 QEVDVKTVKQS
-95 FPVMNMTCAAC
+95 YPVMNMTCAAC
-106 ASSSQNVLSFVPG
+106 ASSSKNILFYVPG
-119 VLDAAVNFANGKA
+119 VVDVAVNFANGKA
-132 MIEYIPEVSDLSEM
+132 MIEYIPEIANPSDM
-146 KSALKD
+146 KLALQEI
-152 VGFDLLIEE
+152 GFDLLIEE
-161 QESLREN
+161 QESSREN
-168 IEHLQEERY
+168 LNQLQQEQY
-177 KKLKRDTISAVAL
+177 KKLKRDTISAVIL
-190 ATPLMLIGMVFMN
+190 AIPLILIGMVFMN

-212 ALATPILFVFGWRF
+212 ALATPILFVYGRRF

-253 LFSVFNIFFEEFW
+253 IFSVFNLFFEEFW

-292 LEERAKGNTSTA
+292 LEERAKGNTSSA
-304 IKKLMGLQPDTV
+304 IQKLMGLQPDTV
-316 IVFKNDV
+316 TVFKDDV
-323 PTEVSISEVQV
+323 PTEMPISEVQV
-334 GDIVLVKPGDRIA
+334 GDIILVKPGDRIA
-347 VDGVVTTGSSFIDE
+347 VDGVVTSGSSFIDE
-361 SMISGEPIAVEKTLN
+361 SMISGEPIAVEKTLD
-376 SEVFAGTINQKGSFR
+376 SEVYAGTINQKGRFR
-391 FRANKVGKD
+391 FKASKVGKD

-419 VQNLVDKIAG
+419 VQNLVDKIASV
-429 IFVPVVMGIALLS
+429 FVPAVMGVAILT
-442 FALWLILGGDE
+442 FVLWMVLGGDDN
-453 SLVHGLLAMVTVLV
+453 LVHGLMAMVTVLV

-496 KDAVSLELSRKIDIV
+496 KDAESLELARKVNVV

-531 NDSITEEQMNI
+531 SNHITDLQKNI

-559 ASMKE
+559 AKLKNS
-564 DSKLLDNVEVQQVSG
+564 SKLLDNVEVQQVSG
-579 KGIDGKYNGKSYFV
+579 KGIDGKYNGEDYFV
-593 GNPQYIRSK
+593 GSPQYIRSK
-602 NIVISPLME
+602 NINIPEALE
-611 KSIKKELE
+611 QSITKELA
-619 AAHTVTVFADK
+619 AAHTVTIFTNSK
-630 NMALGVISITDK
+630 TALGVISITDK

-654 RKMHI
+654 KKMHI

-677 ELAIDNYKGNVLP
+677 ELGITNYKGDVLP
-690 EEKARLVK
+690 EDKARLIK

-747 DLLKIPKAIRL
+747 DLLKIPEAIHL
-758 SDRTVKTIR
+758 SDSTVKTIR

-786 ILYPINGFLLNPMI
+786 VLYPINGFMLNPMI

-812 VTNSLRL
+812 VANSLRL
-819 KSKKL
+819 KAKRI

>member
-1 MYLYFLIIFAG
+1 MEKNNLH
-12 DLITMIINK
+12 T
-21 DTMHIIQLKN
+21 IQLN
-31 QPSSPNDL
+31 QSPSSPVDF

-44 AIEEL
+44 TVEEL
-49 ADASFNEDN
+49 SDAHFEDDN
-58 NELLLTIEDEDDAAE
+58 RALLLTIEEEDDVAE
-73 VIQEAV
+73 VIQEV
-79 TLLRK
+79 VSKLRIAGGQIK
-84 EGIVVNTVKQS
+84 SVKQS

-106 ASSSQNVLSFVPG
+106 ASSSQNVLTFVPG
-119 VLDAAVNFANGKA
+119 VIDASVNFANGKA
-132 MIEYIPEVSDLSEM
+132 IIEYIPELSNLSDM
-146 KSALKD
+146 KSALKE

-161 QESLREN
+161 KESSREN
-168 IEHLQEERY
+168 LEQLQQERY

-190 ATPLMLIGMVFMN
+190 AIPLILIGMVFMN
-203 MPYADYIMW
+203 IPYADYIMW
-212 ALATPILFVFGWRF
+212 ALATPILFIFGRRF
-226 FVGAWKQAKRFSAN
+226 FVGAWKQAKLFSAN

-266 TSRGLEAHVYFEAS
+266 TSRGLEAHVYFEAA

-292 LEERAKGNTSTA
+292 LEERAKGNTSSA

-316 IVFKNDV
+316 IVFKDDV

-334 GDIVLVKPGDRIA
+334 DDIVLVKPGDRIA
-347 VDGVVTTGSSFIDE
+347 VDGVVTSGASFIDE

-391 FRANKVGKD
+391 FKASKVGKD

-419 VQNLVDKIAG
+419 VQNLVDKIAS
-429 IFVPVVMGIALLS
+429 IFVPIVMGIAILS
-442 FALWLILGGDE
+442 FVLWMILGGEE
-453 SLVHGLLAMVTVLV
+453 SLVHALLAMVTVLV

-496 KDAVSLELSRKIDIV
+496 KDAVSLELSRNIDIV

-523 PVVSSIAW
+523 PVVSNIMWSE
-531 NDSITEEQMNI
+531 SITDLQKNI

-559 ASMKE
+559 ANMKE
-564 DSKLLDNVEVQQVSG
+564 GSQLLNGVEVQQVSG
-579 KGIDGKYNGKSYFV
+579 KGIDGNYDGEHYFV

-602 NIVISPLME
+602 HINISPILE
-611 KSIKKELE
+611 QSINKELE
-619 AAHTVTVFADK
+619 AAHTVTVFA
-630 NMALGVISITDK
+630 NSETALGVISITDK

-654 RKMHI
+654 RKMKI

-677 ELAIDNYKGNVLP
+677 KLGITNYKGNVLP
-690 EEKARLVK
+690 DEKARLVK
-698 ELQEQGKV
+698 ELQQQGKV

-758 SDRTVKTIR
+758 SDSTVKTIR

-786 ILYPINGFLLNPMI
+786 ILYPINGFLLSPMI

-819 KSKKL
+819 RSKKL

>member
-1 MYLYFLIIFAG
+1 MEKNNLH
-12 DLITMIINK
+12 T
-21 DTMHIIQLKN
+21 IQLN
-31 QPSSPNDL
+31 QSPSSPVDF

-44 AIEEL
+44 TVEEL
-49 ADASFNEDN
+49 SDAHFEDDN
-58 NELLLTIEDEDDAAE
+58 RALLLTIEEEDDVAE
-73 VIQEAV
+73 VIQEV
-79 TLLRK
+79 VSKLRIAGGQIK
-84 EGIVVNTVKQS
+84 SVKQS

-106 ASSSQNVLSFVPG
+106 ASSSQNVLTFVPG
-119 VLDAAVNFANGKA
+119 VIDASVNFANGKA
-132 MIEYIPEVSDLSEM
+132 IIEYIPELSNLSDM
-146 KSALKD
+146 KSALKE

-161 QESLREN
+161 KESSREN
-168 IEHLQEERY
+168 LEQLQQERY

-190 ATPLMLIGMVFMN
+190 AIPLILIGMVFMN
-203 MPYADYIMW
+203 IPYADYIMW
-212 ALATPILFVFGWRF
+212 ALATPILFIFGRRF
-226 FVGAWKQAKRFSAN
+226 FVGAWKQAKLFSAN

-266 TSRGLEAHVYFEAS
+266 TSRGLEAHVYFEAA

-292 LEERAKGNTSTA
+292 LEERAKGNTSSA

-316 IVFKNDV
+316 IVFKDDV

-334 GDIVLVKPGDRIA
+334 DDIVLVKPGDRIA
-347 VDGVVTTGSSFIDE
+347 VDGVVTSGASFIDE

-391 FRANKVGKD
+391 FKASKVGKD

-419 VQNLVDKIAG
+419 VQNLVDKIAS
-429 IFVPVVMGIALLS
+429 IFVPIVMGIAILS
-442 FALWLILGGDE
+442 FALWMILGGEE
-453 SLVHGLLAMVTVLV
+453 SLVHALLAMVTVLV

-496 KDAVSLELSRKIDIV
+496 KDAVSLELSRNIDIV

-523 PVVSSIAW
+523 PVVSNIIWSE
-531 NDSITEEQMNI
+531 SITDLQKNI

-559 ASMKE
+559 ANMKE
-564 DSKLLDNVEVQQVSG
+564 SSQLLNGVEVQQVSG
-579 KGIDGKYNGKSYFV
+579 KGIDGNYDGEHYFV

-602 NIVISPLME
+602 HINISPILE
-611 KSIKKELE
+611 QSINKELE
-619 AAHTVTVFADK
+619 AAHTVTVFA
-630 NMALGVISITDK
+630 NSETALGVISITDK

-654 RKMHI
+654 RKMKI

-677 ELAIDNYKGNVLP
+677 KLGITNYKGNVLP
-690 EEKARLVK
+690 DEKARLVK
-698 ELQEQGKV
+698 ELQQRGKV

-758 SDRTVKTIR
+758 SDSTVKTIR

-786 ILYPINGFLLNPMI
+786 ILYPINGFLLSPMI

-819 KSKKL
+819 RSKKL

>member
-1 MYLYFLIIFAG
+1 MKNNIQ
-12 DLITMIINK
+12 T
-21 DTMHIIQLKN
+21 IQLRK
-31 QPSSPNDL
+31 PPASAVDFL
-39 LTSLK
+39 ASLK
-44 AIEEL
+44 TITEL
-49 ADASFNEDN
+49 ADASFNSDN
-58 NELLLTIEDEDDAAE
+58 SELLLTIKEKYEDDTAE
-73 VIQEAV
+73 VIQEV
-79 TLLRK
+79 VSQLRK
-84 EGIVVNTVKQS
+84 QEGEIQSVKQS
-95 FPVMNMTCAAC
+95 FPVTNMTCAAC

-119 VLDAAVNFANGKA
+119 VLNASVNFANGNA
-132 MIEYIPEVSDLSEM
+132 MIEYIPELSSLTGM
-146 KSALKD
+146 KSALQE
-152 VGFDLLIEE
+152 VGFDLLIDEK
-161 QESLREN
+161 ESSREN
-168 IEHLQEERY
+168 LEQLQQERY

-190 ATPLMLIGMVFMN
+190 AVPLMLIGMVFMN

-212 ALATPILFVFGWRF
+212 ALATPILFIFGQRF

-253 LFSVFNIFFEEFW
+253 LFSVFNIFFPEVWE
-266 TSRGLEAHVYFEAS
+266 SKGLEAHVYFEAS

-292 LEERAKGNTSTA
+292 MEERAKGNTSTA

-316 IVFKNDV
+316 TVFKDDV
-323 PTEVSISEVQV
+323 PTDVPISEVQV
-334 GDIVLVKPGDRIA
+334 DDIILVKPGDRIA
-347 VDGVVTTGSSFIDE
+347 VDGVVTQGSSFIDE
-361 SMISGEPIAVEKTLN
+361 SMISGEPIAVEKTLD

-391 FRANKVGKD
+391 FKANKVGKD

-429 IFVPVVMGIALLS
+429 IFVPVVMGIAILS
-442 FALWLILGGDE
+442 FILWMILGGDE
-453 SLVHGLLAMVTVLV
+453 NLAHGLLAMVTVLV

-488 GAEEGILI
+488 GAEAGILI
-496 KDAVSLELSRKIDIV
+496 KDAVSLETSRKVDVV

-523 PVVSSIAW
+523 PEVSSTIWAD
-531 NDSITEEQMNI
+531 NITEEQKNI

-559 ASMKE
+559 ASMKDE
-564 DSKLLDNVEVQQVSG
+564 SQLLNGVEVQQVSG
-579 KGIDGKYNGKSYFV
+579 KGIDGNYNGKHYFV

-602 NIVISPLME
+602 NISITASLE
-611 KSIKKELE
+611 KAIDKELA
-619 AAHTVTVFADK
+619 AAHTVTVFANDE
-630 NMALGVISITDK
+630 NALGVISITDK
-642 LKPTTKEAINQL
+642 LKPTTKEAIHQL
-654 RKMHI
+654 TKMGI

-677 ELAIDNYKGNVLP
+677 ELGIANYKGNVLP
-690 EEKARLVK
+690 EEKAALVK
-698 ELQEQGKV
+698 ELQQKGKI
-706 VAMVGDGINDSGA
+706 VAMVGDGINDSAA
-719 LAQAD
+719 LAQSD

-747 DLLKIPKAIRL
+747 DLLKIPQAIRL
-758 SDRTVKTIR
+758 SDKTVKTIR

-777 VIGIPIAAG
+777 IIGIPIAAG
-786 ILYPINGFLLNPMI
+786 ILYPIYGFLLNPMI

>member
-1 MYLYFLIIFAG
+1 
-12 DLITMIINK
+12 
-21 DTMHIIQLKN
+21 MHIIQLKA
-31 QPSSPNDL
+31 QPSSPIDL
-39 LTSLK
+39 ISSLK
-44 AIEEL
+44 TIDEL
-49 ADASFNEDN
+49 VHASFSEDN
-58 NELLLTIEDEDDAAE
+58 SELHLTVDDEDDAAE
-73 VIQEAV
+73 VIQKV
-79 TLLRK
+79 TRQLRK
-84 EGIVVNTVKQS
+84 AGGEIKSVKQS

-106 ASSSQNVLSFVPG
+106 ASSSTNVLSFVPG
-119 VLDAAVNFANGKA
+119 VVDVAVNFANGKA
-132 MIEYIPEVSDLSEM
+132 MIEYIPELSKPADM
-146 KSALKD
+146 KAALKE

-161 QESLREN
+161 KESSREN
-168 IEHLQEERY
+168 LEQLQKERY

-212 ALATPILFVFGWRF
+212 ALATPILFIFGQRF

-253 LFSVFNIFFEEFW
+253 VFSVFNLFFEEFW

-292 LEERAKGNTSTA
+292 LEERAKGNTSSA

-316 IVFKNDV
+316 IVFKDDV
-323 PTEVSISEVQV
+323 PTEVSISEVEV
-334 GDIVLVKPGDRIA
+334 DDIVLVKPGDRIA
-347 VDGVVTTGSSFIDE
+347 VDGVVTIGSSFIDE
-361 SMISGEPIAVEKTLN
+361 SMISGEPIAIEKTMGA
-376 SEVFAGTINQKGSFR
+376 EVFAGTINQKGSFR
-391 FRANKVGKD
+391 FRASKVGKD

-442 FALWLILGGDE
+442 FTLWIILGGE
-453 SLVHGLLAMVTVLV
+453 NSLVHGLLALVTVLV

-523 PVVSSIAW
+523 PVVSSITW
-531 NDSITEEQMNI
+531 SDSITNEQKNV

-559 ASMKE
+559 TKMKE
-564 DSKLLDNVEVQQVSG
+564 SSQLLNGVEVQQVSG
-579 KGIDGKYNGKSYFV
+579 KGIDGNYNGEHYFV
-593 GNPQYIRSK
+593 GNPQYIRSN
-602 NIVISPLME
+602 NISISAEME
-611 KSIKKELE
+611 QSINRELN
-619 AAHTVTVFADK
+619 AAFTVTVFANSDT
-630 NMALGVISITDK
+630 ALGVISITDK

-654 RKMHI
+654 KKMHI
-659 DTAIFTGDNEMV
+659 GTAIFTGDNEMV

-677 ELAIDNYKGNVLP
+677 ELGITNYRGNVLP
-690 EEKARLVK
+690 DEKARLVK
-698 ELQEQGKV
+698 ELQQQGKV

-724 VSIAMGKGSDI
+724 VSIAMGTGSDI

-758 SDRTVKTIR
+758 SDSTVKTIR

-786 ILYPINGFLLNPMI
+786 VLYPINGFLLSPMI

>member
-1 MYLYFLIIFAG
+1 
-12 DLITMIINK
+12 
-21 DTMHIIQLKN
+21 MHIIQLKT

-39 LTSLK
+39 LLSLK

-49 ADASFNEDN
+49 ADASFGEDN
-58 NELLLTIEDEDDAAE
+58 NELHLTIEDEDDVAE
-73 VIQEAV
+73 VIQEV
-79 TLLRK
+79 TAQLRK
-84 EGIVVNTVKQS
+84 AGGEIRSVKQS

-106 ASSSQNVLSFVPG
+106 ASSSKNVLSFVPG
-119 VLDAAVNFANGKA
+119 VLDVAVNFANGKA
-132 MIEYIPEVSDLSEM
+132 MIEYIPELSNPSDM
-146 KSALKD
+146 KSALKE

-161 QESLREN
+161 KESSREN
-168 IEHLQEERY
+168 LEQLQEERY

-212 ALATPILFVFGWRF
+212 ALATPILFIFGQRF

-253 LFSVFNIFFEEFW
+253 IFSVFNLFFEEFW

-292 LEERAKGNTSTA
+292 LEERAKGNTSSA

-323 PTEVSISEVQV
+323 PTEVSISEVEV
-334 GDIVLVKPGDRIA
+334 DDIVLVKPGDRIA
-347 VDGVVTTGSSFIDE
+347 VDGEVTTGSSFIDE
-361 SMISGEPIAVEKTLN
+361 SMISGEPIAVEKTLD
-376 SEVFAGTINQKGSFR
+376 SEVFAGTINQSGSFR
-391 FRANKVGKD
+391 FRASKVGSD

-419 VQNLVDKIAG
+419 VQNLVDKIAS

-442 FALWLILGGDE
+442 FTLWMILGGDDN
-453 SLVHGLLAMVTVLV
+453 LVHALLAMVTVLV

-531 NDSITEEQMNI
+531 NENITDEQKNI
-542 LYSIEAQSE
+542 LYCIEAQPE

-559 ASMKE
+559 ANMKE
-564 DSKLLDNVEVQQVSG
+564 GCQLLSGVEVQQVSG
-579 KGIDGKYNGKSYFV
+579 KGIDGNYNGEHYFV

-602 NIVISPLME
+602 DIRISASMDQ
-611 KSIKKELE
+611 SINKELE
-619 AAHTVTVFADK
+619 AAHTVTVFANSDI
-630 NMALGVISITDK
+630 ALGIISITDK

-677 ELAIDNYKGNVLP
+677 ELGITNYRGNVLP
-690 EEKARLVK
+690 DEKARLVK
-698 ELQEQGKV
+698 ELQQQGKV

-747 DLLKIPKAIRL
+747 DLLKIP
-758 SDRTVKTIR
+758 
-767 QNLFWAFIYN
+767 
-777 VIGIPIAAG
+777 
-786 ILYPINGFLLNPMI
+786 
-800 AGAAMAL
+800 
-807 SSVSV
+807 
-812 VTNSLRL
+812 
-819 KSKKL
+819 

>member
-1 MYLYFLIIFAG
+1 MEKNNLH
-12 DLITMIINK
+12 T
-21 DTMHIIQLKN
+21 IQLN
-31 QPSSPNDL
+31 QSPSSPVDF

-44 AIEEL
+44 TVEEL
-49 ADASFNEDN
+49 SDAHFEDDN
-58 NELLLTIEDEDDAAE
+58 RALLLTIEEEDDVAE
-73 VIQEAV
+73 VIQEV
-79 TLLRK
+79 VSKLRIAGGQIK
-84 EGIVVNTVKQS
+84 SVKQS

-106 ASSSQNVLSFVPG
+106 ASSSQNVLTFVPG
-119 VLDAAVNFANGKA
+119 VIDASVNFANGKA
-132 MIEYIPEVSDLSEM
+132 IIEYIPELSNLSDM
-146 KSALKD
+146 KSALKE

-161 QESLREN
+161 KESSREN
-168 IEHLQEERY
+168 LEQLQQERY

-190 ATPLMLIGMVFMN
+190 AIPLILIGMVFMN
-203 MPYADYIMW
+203 IPYADYIMW
-212 ALATPILFVFGWRF
+212 ALATPILFIFGRRF
-226 FVGAWKQAKRFSAN
+226 FVGAWKQAKLFSAN

-266 TSRGLEAHVYFEAS
+266 TSRGLEAHVYFEAA

-292 LEERAKGNTSTA
+292 LEERAKGNTSSA

-316 IVFKNDV
+316 IVFKDDV
-323 PTEVSISEVQV
+323 PIEVSISEVQV
-334 GDIVLVKPGDRIA
+334 DDIVLVKPGDRIA
-347 VDGVVTTGSSFIDE
+347 VDGVVTSGASFIDE

-391 FRANKVGKD
+391 FKASKVGKD

-419 VQNLVDKIAG
+419 VQNLVDKIAS
-429 IFVPVVMGIALLS
+429 IFVPIVMGIAILS
-442 FALWLILGGDE
+442 FVLWMILGGEE
-453 SLVHGLLAMVTVLV
+453 SLVHALLAMVTVLV

-496 KDAVSLELSRKIDIV
+496 KDAVSLELSRNIDIV

-523 PVVSSIAW
+523 PVVSNIMWSE
-531 NDSITEEQMNI
+531 SITDLQKNI

-559 ASMKE
+559 ANMKE
-564 DSKLLDNVEVQQVSG
+564 GSQLLNGVEVQQVSG
-579 KGIDGKYNGKSYFV
+579 KGIDGNYDGEHYFV

-602 NIVISPLME
+602 HINISPILE
-611 KSIKKELE
+611 QSINKELE
-619 AAHTVTVFADK
+619 AAHTVTVFA
-630 NMALGVISITDK
+630 NSETALGVISITDK

-654 RKMHI
+654 RKMKI

-677 ELAIDNYKGNVLP
+677 KLGITNYKGNVLP
-690 EEKARLVK
+690 DEKARLVK
-698 ELQEQGKV
+698 ELQQQGKV

-758 SDRTVKTIR
+758 SDSTVKTIR

-786 ILYPINGFLLNPMI
+786 ILYPINGFLLSPMI

-819 KSKKL
+819 RSKKL

>member
-1 MYLYFLIIFAG
+1 MEEYNMNTIQ
-12 DLITMIINK
+12 INK
-21 DTMHIIQLKN
+21 T
-31 QPSSPNDL
+31 PSSPDNFL
-39 LTSLK
+39 ASLK
-44 AIEEL
+44 SITEL
-49 ADASFNEDN
+49 SEAHFSDDKQALIF
-58 NELLLTIEDEDDAAE
+58 TIKEKYKDDEAE
-73 VIQEAV
+73 VIQEIV
-79 TLLRK
+79 SKLRNGGGEIK
-84 EGIVVNTVKQS
+84 SVKKS

-106 ASSSQNVLSFVPG
+106 ASSSKNVLSFVPG
-119 VLDAAVNFANGKA
+119 VLDVAVNFANGKA
-132 MIEYIPEVSDLSEM
+132 MIEYLPEHSNPTKM
-146 KSALKD
+146 KSALNEI
-152 VGFDLLIEE
+152 GFDLLIEE
-161 QESLREN
+161 KESSQESLEQ
-168 IEHLQEERY
+168 LQQERY
-177 KKLKRDTISAVAL
+177 KKLKRDTYSAVIL

-212 ALATPILFVFGWRF
+212 ALATPILFIFGRRF

-253 LFSVFNIFFEEFW
+253 AFSVFNMFFPEVWE
-266 TSRGLEAHVYFEAS
+266 SKGLEAHVYFEAS

-292 LEERAKGNTSTA
+292 LEERAKGNTSSA

-316 IVFKNDV
+316 IVFKDDV
-323 PTEVSISEVQV
+323 PTEVPISDVQV
-334 GDIVLVKPGDRIA
+334 DDIVLVKPGDRIA
-347 VDGVVTTGSSFIDE
+347 VDGVVTQGSSFIDE
-361 SMISGEPIAVEKTLN
+361 SMISGEPIAVEKIVD
-376 SEVFAGTINQKGSFR
+376 SKVFAGTINQKCSFR
-391 FRANKVGKD
+391 FKANKVGKD

-429 IFVPVVMGIALLS
+429 IFVPVVMGIAVLS
-442 FALWLILGGDE
+442 FVLWMILGGDE
-453 SLVHGLLAMVTVLV
+453 NLAHGLLAMVTVLV

-496 KDAVSLELSRKIDIV
+496 KDAVSLEMSRKIDVV
-511 VLDKTGTLTEGR
+511 VLDKTGTLTEGK
-523 PVVSSIAW
+523 PVVSNTVW
-531 NDSITEEQMNI
+531 HDTITEEQRNV

-559 ASMKE
+559 ASMKDE
-564 DSKLLDNVEVQQVSG
+564 SQLLSGVEVQQVSG
-579 KGIDGKYNGKSYFV
+579 KGIDGNYNGKSYFV
-593 GNPQYIRSK
+593 GNPQYVRSK
-602 NIVISPLME
+602 NINISSALE
-611 KSIKKELE
+611 HSIKEELD
-619 AAHTVTVFADK
+619 AAHTVTVFANDE
-630 NMALGVISITDK
+630 NALGVISITDK
-642 LKPTTKEAINQL
+642 LKPTSKEAINQL
-654 RKMHI
+654 KKMHI

-677 ELAIDNYKGNVLP
+677 DLGITNYKGSVLP
-690 EEKARLVK
+690 EEKASLVK
-698 ELQEQGKV
+698 EMQTQGKV
-706 VAMVGDGINDSGA
+706 VAMVGDGINDSAA
-719 LAQAD
+719 LAQSD

-747 DLLKIPKAIRL
+747 DLLKIPQAIRL
-758 SDRTVKTIR
+758 SNRTVKTIR

-819 KSKKL
+819 RAKKL

>member
-1 MYLYFLIIFAG
+1 MDRNNI
-12 DLITMIINK
+12 
-21 DTMHIIQLKN
+21 HIIQLKTA
-31 QPSSPNDL
+31 PSSTNDL
-39 LTSLK
+39 LSSMK

-49 ADASFNEDN
+49 ADARFSEDN
-58 NELLLTIEDEDDAAE
+58 SELILTIEDEDDAAE
-73 VIQEAV
+73 VIQEVA
-79 TLLRK
+79 TLMRK
-84 EGIVVNTVKQS
+84 AGGDIKSVKQS

-106 ASSSQNVLSFVPG
+106 ASSSKNVLSFVPG
-119 VLDAAVNFANGKA
+119 VLDVAVNFANGKA
-132 MIEYIPEVSDLSEM
+132 MIEYIPGLSNPSDM
-146 KSALKD
+146 KSALKE

-161 QESLREN
+161 KESSREN
-168 IEHLQEERY
+168 MEQLQQERY

-212 ALATPILFVFGWRF
+212 ALSTPILFIFGQRF

-253 LFSVFNIFFEEFW
+253 VFSVFNLFFEEFW
-266 TSRGLEAHVYFEAS
+266 TSRGLDAHVYFEAS

-292 LEERAKGNTSTA
+292 LEERAKGNTSSA

-323 PTEVSISEVQV
+323 PTEISISEVEV
-334 GDIVLVKPGDRIA
+334 DDIVLVKPGDRIA
-347 VDGVVTTGSSFIDE
+347 VDGVVTIGSSFIDE
-361 SMISGEPIAVEKTLN
+361 SMISGEPIAVEKTLGA
-376 SEVFAGTINQKGSFR
+376 EVFAGTINQKGSFR
-391 FRANKVGKD
+391 FRASKVGSD

-419 VQNLVDKIAG
+419 VQNLVDKIAS

-442 FALWLILGGDE
+442 FALWMILGGDDN
-453 SLVHGLLAMVTVLV
+453 LVHALLAMVTVLV

-523 PVVSSIAW
+523 PVVSSIVW
-531 NDSITEEQMNI
+531 SDSITDEQKNI

-559 ASMKE
+559 ANMKE
-564 DSKLLDNVEVQQVSG
+564 GSQLLNGVEVQQVSG
-579 KGIDGKYNGKSYFV
+579 KGIDGNYNGEHYFV

-602 NIVISPLME
+602 NISISTTME
-611 KSIKKELE
+611 QSIDKELK
-619 AAHTVTVFADK
+619 AAHTVTIFASSDT
-630 NMALGVISITDK
+630 ALGVISITDK

-677 ELAIDNYKGNVLP
+677 ELGITNYKGNVLP
-690 EEKARLVK
+690 DEKARLVK

-758 SDRTVKTIR
+758 SDSTVKTIR

-786 ILYPINGFLLNPMI
+786 ILYPFNGFLLSPMI

-819 KSKKL
+819 RSKKL

>member
-1 MYLYFLIIFAG
+1 MEKNNI
-12 DLITMIINK
+12 
-21 DTMHIIQLKN
+21 HIIKLK
-31 QPSSPNDL
+31 QVPSSPNDL
-39 LTSLK
+39 LSSLK

-49 ADASFNEDN
+49 ADARFGEDN
-58 NELLLTIEDEDDAAE
+58 NELLLTIEDEDDAAK
-73 VIQEAV
+73 VIQEV
-79 TLLRK
+79 TFHLRK
-84 EGIVVNTVKQS
+84 AGGEIRSVKQS

-106 ASSSQNVLSFVPG
+106 ASSSTNVLSFVPG
-119 VLDAAVNFANGKA
+119 VLDVAVNFANGKA
-132 MIEYIPEVSDLSEM
+132 MIEYIPELSKPADM
-146 KSALKD
+146 KAALKE

-161 QESLREN
+161 KESSREN
-168 IEHLQEERY
+168 LEQLQQERY

-212 ALATPILFVFGWRF
+212 ALATPILFIFGQRF

-253 LFSVFNIFFEEFW
+253 VFSVFNMFFEEFW

-292 LEERAKGNTSTA
+292 LEERAKGNTSSA

-316 IVFKNDV
+316 IVFKDDV
-323 PTEVSISEVQV
+323 PTEVSISEVEV
-334 GDIVLVKPGDRIA
+334 DDIVLVKPGDRIA
-347 VDGVVTTGSSFIDE
+347 VDGVVTIGSSFIDE
-361 SMISGEPIAVEKTLN
+361 SMISGEPIAVEKTLGA
-376 SEVFAGTINQKGSFR
+376 EVFAGTINQKGSFR
-391 FRANKVGKD
+391 FRASKVGKD

-442 FALWLILGGDE
+442 FALWMILGGDD
-453 SLVHGLLAMVTVLV
+453 SLVHGLLALVTVLV

-523 PVVSSIAW
+523 PVVSSVTW
-531 NDSITEEQMNI
+531 SDSITNEQKNV

-559 ASMKE
+559 ANMKE
-564 DSKLLDNVEVQQVSG
+564 SSQLLNGVEVQQVSG
-579 KGIDGKYNGKSYFV
+579 KGIDGNYNGEHYFV

-602 NIVISPLME
+602 NISISATME
-611 KSIKKELE
+611 QSIDKELK
-619 AAHTVTVFADK
+619 AAHTVTVFANRNK
-630 NMALGVISITDK
+630 TLGVISITDK
-642 LKPTTKEAINQL
+642 LKPTTKEAIKQL
-654 RKMHI
+654 TKMHI

-677 ELAIDNYKGNVLP
+677 ELGITNYKGNVLP
-690 EEKARLVK
+690 DEKARLVK
-698 ELQEQGKV
+698 ELQKQGKV

-735 AMEVAKMTIISS
+735 AMEVATMTIISS

-758 SDRTVKTIR
+758 SDSTVKTIR

-786 ILYPINGFLLNPMI
+786 ILYPINGFLLSPMI

-819 KSKKL
+819 RSKKL

>member
-1 MYLYFLIIFAG
+1 
-12 DLITMIINK
+12 
-21 DTMHIIQLKN
+21 MHIIHLKTP
-31 QPSSPNDL
+31 PSSPTEWL
-39 LTSLK
+39 SSLK
-44 AIEEL
+44 AIDEL
-49 ADASFNEDN
+49 ADASFGKDYY
-58 NELLLTIEDEDDAAE
+58 ELQLTIEDEDDVAE
-73 VIQEAV
+73 VIQEV
-79 TLLRK
+79 TTQLRK
-84 EGIVVNTVKQS
+84 AGGEISSVKQS

-106 ASSSQNVLSFVPG
+106 ASSSKNVLSFVPG
-119 VLDAAVNFANGKA
+119 VLDVAVNFANGKA
-132 MIEYIPEVSDLSEM
+132 MIEYIPELSSPSDM
-146 KSALKD
+146 KSALKE

-161 QESLREN
+161 KESSREN
-168 IEHLQEERY
+168 LQQLQQERY

-203 MPYADYIMW
+203 IPYADYIMW
-212 ALATPILFVFGWRF
+212 VLATPILFIFGQRF

-253 LFSVFNIFFEEFW
+253 LFSVFNLFFEEFW

-292 LEERAKGNTSTA
+292 LEERAKGNTSSA

-316 IVFKNDV
+316 IVFKDEV
-323 PTEVSISEVQV
+323 PTEISISEVQV

-391 FRANKVGKD
+391 FRASKVGSD

-419 VQNLVDKIAG
+419 VQNLVDKIAS

-442 FALWLILGGDE
+442 FALWMILGGDDN
-453 SLVHGLLAMVTVLV
+453 LVHALLAMVTVLV

-496 KDAVSLELSRKIDIV
+496 KDADSLELSRKIDIV

-523 PVVSSIAW
+523 PVVSSIVW
-531 NDSITEEQMNI
+531 NDSTTDEQKNI

-559 ASMKE
+559 ANMKE
-564 DSKLLDNVEVQQVSG
+564 SSTLLNDVEVQQVSG
-579 KGIDGKYNGKSYFV
+579 KGIDGNYKGTHYFV

-602 NIVISPLME
+602 NIDIPVTLE
-611 KSIKKELE
+611 QSITKELE
-619 AAHTVTVFADK
+619 AAHTVTVFANSDT
-630 NMALGVISITDK
+630 ALGVISITDK
-642 LKPTTKEAINQL
+642 LKPTTKEAIKQL
-654 RKMHI
+654 NKMHI

-671 AKALAE
+671 AKALAK
-677 ELAIDNYKGNVLP
+677 ELGITNYKGNVLP
-690 EEKARLVK
+690 DEKARLVK
-698 ELQEQGKV
+698 ELQQQGKV

-747 DLLKIPKAIRL
+747 DLLKIPQAIRL
-758 SDRTVKTIR
+758 SDSTVKTIR

-786 ILYPINGFLLNPMI
+786 VLYPINGFLLNPMI

-819 KSKKL
+819 RSKKL

>member
-1 MYLYFLIIFAG
+1 MFGEDSLIKYIMIENNLHTIPIKKNPLSVDDFLGSLKGISGLSDAHF
-12 DLITMIINK
+12 DDNQERSLIVGIKNK
-21 DTMHIIQLKN
+21 YEDDTAEIIQQVVTELRAN
-31 QPSSPNDL
+31 GGEIISS
-39 LTSLK
+39 
-44 AIEEL
+44 
-49 ADASFNEDN
+49 
-58 NELLLTIEDEDDAAE
+58 
-73 VIQEAV
+73 
-79 TLLRK
+79 
-84 EGIVVNTVKQS
+84 KQS

-119 VLDAAVNFANGKA
+119 VLGVAVNYANGKA
-132 MIEYIPEVSDLSEM
+132 EIEYLPELSNPTQM
-146 KSALKD
+146 KTALQE
-152 VGFDLLIEE
+152 VGYDLLIEE
-161 QESLREN
+161 KESSREN
-168 IEHLQEERY
+168 LEQLQQERY

-190 ATPLMLIGMVFMN
+190 ATPLILIGMVFMN

-212 ALATPILFVFGWRF
+212 ALATPILFIFGQRF
-226 FVGAWKQAKRFSAN
+226 FVGAWKQAKHFSAN

-253 LFSVFNIFFEEFW
+253 LFSVFNIFFPEFW
-266 TSRGLEAHVYFEAS
+266 TSKGLEAHVYFEAA

-292 LEERAKGNTSTA
+292 LEERAKGNTSSA

-316 IVFKNDV
+316 IVFKDDV
-323 PTEVSISEVQV
+323 PTEVSISDVQV
-334 GDIVLVKPGDRIA
+334 NDIILVKPGERIA
-347 VDGVVTTGSSFIDE
+347 VDGVVTEGFSFIDE
-361 SMISGEPIAVEKTLN
+361 SMISGEPIAVEKALN
-376 SEVFAGTINQKGSFR
+376 SKVFAGTINQKGSFR

-429 IFVPVVMGIALLS
+429 IFVPVVMGIAVLS
-442 FALWLILGGDE
+442 FVLWMILGGE
-453 SLVHGLLAMVTVLV
+453 SSFVHGLLAMVTVLV

-496 KDAVSLELSRKIDIV
+496 KDAVSLELGRKIDIV
-511 VLDKTGTLTEGR
+511 VLDKTGTLTEGK
-523 PVVSSIAW
+523 PEVSSITW
-531 NDSITEEQMNI
+531 HKNITAEQKNI

-559 ASMKE
+559 AHLKNE
-564 DSKLLDNVEVQQVSG
+564 TELLNGVEIHQVTG
-579 KGIDGKYNGKSYFV
+579 KGIDGKYNNKQYMI
-593 GNPQYIRSK
+593 GNPQYIRSE
-602 NIVISPLME
+602 NITFSR
-611 KSIKKELE
+611 ELE
-619 AAHTVTVFADK
+619 DEVNKALKAAHTVAVFAD
-630 NMALGVISITDK
+630 NENVLGVISITDK
-642 LKPTTKEAINQL
+642 LKPTTQEAIKEL
-654 RKMHI
+654 RKMKI
-659 DTAIFTGDNEMV
+659 DTAIFTGDNPEV
-671 AKALAE
+671 AKSLAQ
-677 ELAIDNYKGNVLP
+677 ELGITNYKGNVLP
-690 EEKARLVK
+690 EEKAALVK
-698 ELQEQGKV
+698 ELQQQGKV

-719 LAQAD
+719 LAQSD

-747 DLLKIPKAIRL
+747 DLLKIPQAIRL

-819 KSKKL
+819 RSKKL

>member
-1 MYLYFLIIFAG
+1 MKNNIQ
-12 DLITMIINK
+12 T
-21 DTMHIIQLKN
+21 IQLRK
-31 QPSSPNDL
+31 PPASAVDFL
-39 LTSLK
+39 ASLK
-44 AIEEL
+44 TITEL
-49 ADASFNEDN
+49 ADASFSSDN
-58 NELLLTIEDEDDAAE
+58 SELLLTIKEKYEDDTAE
-73 VIQEAV
+73 VIQEV
-79 TLLRK
+79 VSQLRK
-84 EGIVVNTVKQS
+84 QEGEIQSVKQS
-95 FPVMNMTCAAC
+95 FPVTNMTCAAC

-119 VLDAAVNFANGKA
+119 VLNASVNFANGNA
-132 MIEYIPEVSDLSEM
+132 MIEYIPELSSLTGM
-146 KSALKD
+146 KSALQE
-152 VGFDLLIEE
+152 VGFDLLIDEK
-161 QESLREN
+161 ESSREN
-168 IEHLQEERY
+168 LEQLQQERY

-190 ATPLMLIGMVFMN
+190 AVPLMLIGMVFMN

-212 ALATPILFVFGWRF
+212 ALATPILFIFGQRF

-253 LFSVFNIFFEEFW
+253 LFSVFNIFFPEVWE
-266 TSRGLEAHVYFEAS
+266 SKGLEAHVYFEAS

-292 LEERAKGNTSTA
+292 MEERAKGNTSTA

-316 IVFKNDV
+316 TVFKDDV
-323 PTEVSISEVQV
+323 PTDVPISEVQV
-334 GDIVLVKPGDRIA
+334 DDIILVKPGDRIA
-347 VDGVVTTGSSFIDE
+347 VDGVVTQGSSFIDE
-361 SMISGEPIAVEKTLN
+361 SMISGEPIAVEKTLD

-391 FRANKVGKD
+391 FKANKVGKD

-429 IFVPVVMGIALLS
+429 IFVPVVMAIAILS
-442 FALWLILGGDE
+442 FILWMILGGDE
-453 SLVHGLLAMVTVLV
+453 NLAHGLLAMVTVLV

-488 GAEEGILI
+488 GAEAGILI
-496 KDAVSLELSRKIDIV
+496 KDAVSLETSRKVDVV

-523 PVVSSIAW
+523 PEVSSTIWAD
-531 NDSITEEQMNI
+531 NITEEQKNI

-559 ASMKE
+559 ASMKDE
-564 DSKLLDNVEVQQVSG
+564 SQLLNGVEVQQVSG
-579 KGIDGKYNGKSYFV
+579 KGIDGNYNGKHYFV

-602 NIVISPLME
+602 NISITASLE
-611 KSIKKELE
+611 KAIDKELA
-619 AAHTVTVFADK
+619 AAHTVTVFANDE
-630 NMALGVISITDK
+630 NALGVISITDK
-642 LKPTTKEAINQL
+642 LKPTTKEAIHQL
-654 RKMHI
+654 TKMGI

-671 AKALAE
+671 AKALAM
-677 ELAIDNYKGNVLP
+677 ELGIANYKGNVLP
-690 EEKARLVK
+690 EEKAALVK
-698 ELQEQGKV
+698 ELQQKGKI
-706 VAMVGDGINDSGA
+706 VAMVGDGINDSAA
-719 LAQAD
+719 LAQSD

-747 DLLKIPKAIRL
+747 DLLKIPQAIRL
-758 SDRTVKTIR
+758 SDKTVKTIR

-777 VIGIPIAAG
+777 IIGIPIAAG
-786 ILYPINGFLLNPMI
+786 ILYPIYGFLLNPMI